1 MRAIFYMWG
10 EEMGNYLTG
19 LKTALEL
26 RYPKQTGVYVV
37 SQSVL
42 DNNDWSGGAFAQ
54 AMSNYINGIP
64 SNGIENSSQLG
75 RGNLS
80 IHTAMNF
87 LAKVIENER
96 AKESQF
102 LEYISKE
109 SGLTP
114 PSLGEDWST
123 FVKFFQEQ
131 LDFGQQGIKRL
142 ENELQR
148 LKTNSAL
155 QGNDIITKSGKEL
168 TRYNRERL
176 DVLEYTSNALADV
189 TKYLS
194 GSNNTIGKTVVEF
207 IYEKY
212 GSQLVNIFAVN
223 DGLDIELN
231 IKKCNGLIMAI
242 SEILIESFY
251 NTLLNNKELQV
262 SKNKNFFSSNFKEV
276 IKNLFDNDKR
286 ITDQINTIFNNAKS
300 LPFYTKDLASNYKLE
315 DITTQ
320 NSSQFINIKNI
331 DENSTNEAINKL
343 RDANKKNDY
352 APTIRL
358 VKNPNALAEISSLIR
373 QLAAGAIAGKN
384 TGSAGAKPDNTIAW
398 LVVDYNDKEQTKEMQ
413 KDIRLAQQAIRDE
426 LSALNDTLSNKNT
439 TEYYT
444 QQQKNWNERADIIQ
458 QLLNELN
465 EKYRILLKCFLIEDS
480 TKNYVSLYTGI
491 EKNKKMNFTGGS
503 LGANITDQIN
513 KIAALQDGGLIT
525 QSDVQWLITAA
536 INCGPGLIGSHLK
549 KTLQN
554 YLSAFAVILLFDD
567 QQNIANEIAQ
577 KMIEDTPK
585 SQSSVTRLHLFS
597 LDGGYYPLSLVLQ
610 LTYDKL
616 NKIYHILDEETQH
629 QVYSNGNYGAKVEI
643 DGFINPDSYYPP
655 NTYNHMTLSK
665 WDELSKIAQA
675 SVKMHVQFLTNFMGL
690 VNTILTS

>member
-1 MRAIFYMWG
+1 
-10 EEMGNYLTG
+10 MGNYLTG
-19 LKTALEL
+19 LKTTLEL
-26 RYPKQTGVYVV
+26 RYPKQVGVYVV

-42 DNNDWSGGAFAQ
+42 DNDWGGSNFAQ
-54 AMSNYINGIP
+54 AMSNYISGIP
-64 SNGIENSSQLG
+64 SNGIENSSRLG

-102 LEYISKE
+102 LEYINKE

-123 FVKFFQEQ
+123 FVQFFQEQ
-131 LDFGQQGIKRL
+131 LDFGQEGVKRL
-142 ENELQR
+142 ENELER
-148 LKTNSAL
+148 LKNNAAL
-155 QGNDIITKSGKEL
+155 QGKDIVTKEGKEL
-168 TRYNRERL
+168 TVYRRKRL
-176 DVLEYTSNALADV
+176 DVLEYTSQALSDV
-189 TKYLS
+189 AKYLS
-194 GSNNTIGKTVVEF
+194 GSNNIVGKTIVEL
-207 IYEKY
+207 IYKEY
-212 GSQLVNIFAVN
+212 GSQLINVFVANN
-223 DGLDIELN
+223 SLDIEIN
-231 IKKCNGLIMAI
+231 VNEANGLIMAI
-242 SEILIESFY
+242 SEILIEIFY
-251 NTLLNNKELQV
+251 NKLLNDKSLELP
-262 SKNKNFFSSNFKEV
+262 KNKTDIAAQFTEKFETFFKEN
-276 IKNLFDNDKR
+276 KHLTN
-286 ITDQINTIFNNAKS
+286 QINTIFNNARN
-300 LPFYTKDLASNYKLE
+300 LPFYTKDLASNYKL
-315 DITTQ
+315 DDLSIQ
-320 NSSQFINIKNI
+320 QPSQFIHLKMIN
-331 DENSTNEAINKL
+331 ENNTDIAINNLK
-343 RDANKKNDY
+343 AMNKKNNY
-352 APTIRL
+352 SPTIKL
-358 VKNPNALAEISSLIR
+358 VKKTSTLAEISSLLR
-373 QLAAGAIAGKN
+373 QLAAGAIAGRN
-384 TGSAGAKPDNTIAW
+384 TGNINAKPDNTVAW
-398 LVVDYNDKEQTKEMQ
+398 LTIDYNNKIQTQEMLE
-413 KDIRLAQQAIRDE
+413 DIKIAKQAIRDE
-426 LSALNDTLSNKNT
+426 LTALNETLKKDNT

-465 EKYRILLKCFLIEDS
+465 EKYQILLKCFLIEDS
-480 TKNYVSLYTGI
+480 TKNYTSLYVGTG
-491 EKNKKMNFTGGS
+491 KDRKTDFTGGS

-525 QSDVQWLITAA
+525 ESDAQWLITAA
-536 INCGPGLIGSHLK
+536 INCGPGLIGAHLK
-549 KTLQN
+549 KSLQN

-567 QQNIANEIAQ
+567 QQNIANEITQ
-577 KMIEDTPK
+577 KMIEDIPK

-629 QVYSNGNYGAKVEI
+629 QVYSNGNYGAKIEI

-655 NTYNHMTLSK
+655 GTYNHMTLSK